1 MTFKAALFDLDGTLL
16 DTIEDISDSMNSVLA
31 KNGYPIHG
39 SEAYKYFVG
48 DGMKT
53 LVQRTLPKGTYST
66 QLIDDFLQAMKAEYS
81 TRWSDKTVLY
91 PGIDGLLDGLANK
104 GVKCAVLSNKPDA
117 FTKQIIEKLLSD
129 WTFYPIF
136 GERQGIPKKP
146 DPAGALEIASI
157 LKVKP
162 EECLYLGDTGIDM
175 KTAKAA
181 GMYAIGV
188 LWGFRKADE
197 LLENGAQ
204 VLVSDPLQ
212 VLEML

>member
-1 MTFKAALFDLDGTLL
+1 MTFKAVLFDLDGTLL
-16 DTIEDISDSMNSVLA
+16 DTIEDIRDSMNSVLST
-31 KNGYPIHG
+31 NGYPVHD

-53 LVQRTLPKGTYST
+53 LVLRALPKGTYST
-66 QLIDDFLQAMKAEYS
+66 QQIDNYLQANKAEYAM
-81 TRWSDKTVLY
+81 RWSDKTMLY
-91 PGIDGLLDGLANK
+91 PGIGSLLDGLAGK

-117 FTKQIIEKLLSD
+117 FTKQIIEKLLAN

-136 GERQGIPKKP
+136 GERQGVPKKP

-162 EECLYLGDTGIDM
+162 EECLYLGDTGVDM
-175 KTAKAA
+175 KTANAA

-197 LLENGAQ
+197 LLENGAN
-204 VLVSDPLQ
+204 VLISDPLQ
-212 VLEML
+212 VLELL

>member
-1 MTFKAALFDLDGTLL
+1 MKFKAVLFDLDGTLL

-31 KNGYPIHG
+31 KNGYPVHDI
-39 SEAYKYFVG
+39 EAYKYFVG

-53 LVQRTLPKGTYST
+53 LVQRALPKGTYST
-66 QLIDDFLQAMKAEYS
+66 QQIDNYLQANKAEYAR
-81 TRWSDKTVLY
+81 RWSDKTVLY
-91 PGIDGLLDGLANK
+91 PGIGGLLDGLTDK
-104 GVKCAVLSNKPDA
+104 GINCAVLSNKPDA
-117 FTKQIIEKLLSD
+117 FTKQIVEKLLAG
-129 WTFYPIF
+129 WNFYPIF
-136 GERQGIPKKP
+136 GERLGIPKKP

-162 EECLYLGDTGIDM
+162 EECLYLGDTGTDM
-175 KTAKAA
+175 ETAKAA

-197 LLENGAQ
+197 LLDSGAR

>member
-1 MTFKAALFDLDGTLL
+1 MKFKAVLFDLDGTLL
-16 DTIEDISDSMNSVLA
+16 NTIEDISDSMNSVLA
-31 KNGYPIHG
+31 KNGYPVHD

-48 DGMKT
+48 DGMRE
-53 LVQRTLPKGTYST
+53 LVQRALPKGTYST
-66 QLIDDFLQAMKAEYS
+66 QQIDNYLQANKAEYA
-81 TRWSDKTVLY
+81 TRWSDKTVQY
-91 PGIDGLLDGLANK
+91 PGINGLLDGLADK
-104 GVKCAVLSNKPDA
+104 GVRCAVLSNKPDA
-117 FTKQIIEKLLSD
+117 FTKQVIEKLLVD

-162 EECLYLGDTGIDM
+162 EECLYLGDTGVDM
-175 KTAKAA
+175 KTANAA

-197 LLENGAQ
+197 LMENGAR